1 LDIRITKTTNTMKEF
16 KTEFEI
22 EKFIENENHDYLD
35 YSDDL
40 DTLTFDDLSLLMW
53 KLIEKN
59 VTQDT
64 TQRHMMFDVVC
75 ALERRRRREIN

>member
-1 LDIRITKTTNTMKEF
+1 MTVI
-16 KTEFEI
+16 EI
-22 EKFIENENHDYLD
+22 ERLTETEGHDYLE
-35 YSDDL
+35 YSDKL
-40 DTLTFDDLSLLMW
+40 DELTYDDLSLLMW

-75 ALERRRRREIN
+75 ALERKRD

>member
-1 LDIRITKTTNTMKEF
+1 MKEF

-22 EKFIENENHDYLD
+22 EKFMENENHDYLD

-75 ALERRRRREIN
+75 ALERKRD